1 MINSSEPLVSIVT
14 PCYNGERF
22 LGDFFDSILNQN
34 YKNIEVFF
42 INDGS
47 TDRTEEI
54 AIRYKE
60 KFVANN
66 MQFHY
71 IKQKNRG
78 QAVAIN
84 QALPL
89 IRGKY
94 FMWPD
99 ADDILLPNNISKK
112 VEVLEKNTEIGLV
125 MAQAVIIRETGEK
138 TGKILKRDYSI
149 KKDNLFLDFIFE
161 KNIIFCPGIF
171 MCRTEMFRKCVPD
184 MQIYAGRGGQNWQ
197 ILLPILYQYK
207 YAYIDEVLYGYRIV
221 SNSHSRQM
229 LDAHEY
235 INRYKM
241 HQEILIHTIERID
254 MKNDQKK
261 KLIDRVKVKYYRLN
275 MILFYKAGER
285 KKSREE
291 FYKIMKARQLGI
303 QDLKNIIKIACI
315 RLHIGNF

>member
-1 MINSSEPLVSIVT
+1 MINNSEPLVSIIT

-34 YKNIEVFF
+34 YRNIELFF

-47 TDRTEEI
+47 TDKTEEI

-60 KFVANN
+60 KFVDNN

-71 IKQKNRG
+71 IKQENGG

-89 IRGKY
+89 IQGKY

-112 VEVLEKNTEIGLV
+112 IEVLEENTDIGLV
-125 MAQAVIIRETGEK
+125 MAQAVIIKESGEK
-138 TGKILKRDYSI
+138 TDKILKRDDCS

-161 KNIIFCPGIF
+161 RNIIFCPGIF
-171 MCRTEMFRKCVPD
+171 MCRTEMFRKCVPN

-197 ILLPILYQYK
+197 MLLPVLYQYK
-207 YAYIDEVLYGYRIV
+207 YAYIDEVLYGYRVV

-229 LDAHEY
+229 LDAQEY

-241 HQEILIHTIERID
+241 HQEILIHTIESID
-254 MKNDQKK
+254 MNEGRKRR
-261 KLIDRVKVKYYRLN
+261 LIDKVKVKYYRLN
-275 MILFYKAGER
+275 MILYYKAGER
-285 KKSREE
+285 KKSHRE
-291 FYKIMKARQLGI
+291 FYKIIKAKHLGI
-303 QDLKNIIKIACI
+303 QDLKNIIKIICI
-315 RLHIGNF
+315 RFHIGDF